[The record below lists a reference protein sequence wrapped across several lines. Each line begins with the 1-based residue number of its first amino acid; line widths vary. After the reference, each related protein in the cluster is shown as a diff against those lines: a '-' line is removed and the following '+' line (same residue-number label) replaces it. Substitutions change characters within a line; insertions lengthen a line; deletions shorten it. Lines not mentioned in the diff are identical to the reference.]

1 MNKQSVPDSPS
12 IRHHK
17 RQMAWQI
24 ILPFVL
30 MAVVIIVAA
39 VLVTFGETSPTS
51 LWRDVSLIWIL
62 APVLALALLMIVVLG
77 FIIYG
82 LARVKQAAPRFTSR
96 AQELTMQGANG
107 IRKIADGAAK
117 PVIWLEQ
124 VGAAVR
130 SFFRR

>member
-1 MNKQSVPDSPS
+1 MNKQSAPDSPS
-12 IRHHK
+12 IRLHK

-30 MAVVIIVAA
+30 MAAVIITSA
-39 VLVTFGETSPTS
+39 VVVTFGETSPTS

-62 APVLALALLMIVVLG
+62 APVLVLALLMIVVLG
-77 FIIYG
+77 SIIYG
-82 LARVKQAAPRFTSR
+82 LARVKQAAPRVTSR
-96 AQELTMQGANG
+96 AQELTMQGAKG
-107 IRKIADGAAK
+107 IRSIADGAAK